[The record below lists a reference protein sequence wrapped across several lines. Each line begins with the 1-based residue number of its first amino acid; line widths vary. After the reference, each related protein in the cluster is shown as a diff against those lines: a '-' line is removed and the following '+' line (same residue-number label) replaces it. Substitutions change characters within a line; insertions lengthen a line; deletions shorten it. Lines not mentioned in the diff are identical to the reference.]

1 MNERGSPQI
10 GKTYFV
16 QQAEII
22 CFASFS
28 NATGTG
34 NTLIE
39 YGNGYMRLY
48 KLSAAPSNGSIS
60 LTWADRR
67 AVIPQRHDLPQI
79 FYLEPVCASTRD
91 TSDRSSHKILVR
103 SSTCAIR
110 PWWFR
115 RPSSRGQPQRS
126 SVHTQRL

>member
-10 GKTYFV
+10 GKTSIV
-16 QQAEII
+16 QHAEMI
-22 CFASFS
+22 CFASFP
-28 NATGTG
+28 NATVTPDA
-34 NTLIE
+34 LIV
-39 YGNGYMRLY
+39 YGHAYMRLY
-48 KLSAAPSNGSIS
+48 KLNDAPSNGSIS

-67 AVIPQRHDLPQI
+67 AVIPQRHELPQI

-110 PWWFR
+110 SWWFR

-126 SVHTQRL
+126 SVHTHRL